1 MYEKALS
8 MILTAWVVVF
18 FLMSLL
24 WLIGKF
30 IRNYAIVDLG
40 WGLCISTVAIVYF
53 LLGDAFS
60 TRKAIFAFM
69 ATVWGWR
76 LSYFIFTT
84 RVLSGHEDPR
94 YAAFRKD
101 YGNQVDRKFFTNVFQ
116 FQGILGTALSL
127 PFLFPALNPTVETH
141 PLEVIGLAVFAIGI
155 LGESAADFQLAEFK
169 SEKSNE
175 GKVCDT
181 GLWRYS
187 RHPNYFFEWVIWIS
201 FGLVSLASPW
211 GWLGLLSPL
220 TMYLLLTKITGIPLN
235 EAGQLKSKGR
245 LYEEYRSKTSAFF
258 PWFPKSY

>member
-8 MILTAWVVVF
+8 MVFTAWVVVF
-18 FLMSLL
+18 FLMSVL
-24 WLIGKF
+24 WLIGKL

-40 WGLCISTVAIVYF
+40 WGLCISTVAIIYF

-60 TRKAIFAFM
+60 VRKAIFAFM

-84 RVLSGHEDPR
+84 RVLSGHEDAR

-101 YGNQVDRKFFTNVFQ
+101 YGDQVDRKFFTNVFQ
-116 FQGILGTALSL
+116 FQGILGTLLSL
-127 PFLFPALNPTVETH
+127 PFLFPAMNSSIVIS
-141 PLEVIGLAVFAIGI
+141 PLEIVGLLVFVIGVI
-155 LGESAADFQLAEFK
+155 GESVADFQLAEFK
-169 SEKSNE
+169 TDPKNR

-181 GLWRYS
+181 GLWKYS

-211 GWLGLLSPL
+211 GWIGLLSPAV
-220 TMYLLLTKITGIPLN
+220 MYILLTQITGIPLN
-235 EAGQLKSKGR
+235 ELGQLKSKGV
-245 LYEEYRSKTSAFF
+245 LYEEYKTRTSAFF
-258 PWFPKSY
+258 PWFPKK